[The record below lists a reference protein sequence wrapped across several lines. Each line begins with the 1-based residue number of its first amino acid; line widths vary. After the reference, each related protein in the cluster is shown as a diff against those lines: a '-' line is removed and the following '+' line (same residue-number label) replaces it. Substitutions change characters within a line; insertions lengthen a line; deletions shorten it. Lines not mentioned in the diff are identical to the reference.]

1 MFGKKRKDYR
11 KKLWKMLYTKCMKK
25 HSLHSNTSV
34 LTKTCLMARNDAK
47 ISIICC
53 VKKLLCTAKNQI
65 SNITK
70 LIY

>member
-1 MFGKKRKDYR
+1 
-11 KKLWKMLYTKCMKK
+11 MKK